1 MEKKPVCFFLPV
13 LVWFLSISRTC
24 SAQIVSNQTTDRDAL
39 VAFKTAI
46 ISDPY
51 EILVKNWSSDAS
63 ICNWIGVSCSRQRV
77 TALNFSGFSFQGTV
91 APSLGNLTFLSS
103 LDLRSNNFTGFLPQE
118 LSNLH
123 RLQVINV
130 GFNSF
135 TGEIPSW
142 FGTLPELEFIFM
154 NNNNFSGS
162 IPPSLGDC
170 SKLRILN
177 LAYNFLGG
185 SIPQEIANLSALETL
200 DLKYNYQITGPIPY
214 SIFNLSSIEKIDLTG
229 NSLSG
234 GLPKDMCN
242 SIPRLS
248 GLHLSLN
255 LLSGEIPF
263 NIYKCSE
270 LQDLSLSFN
279 HFTGSIPS
287 SIGRLANIKTLFLG
301 VNSFQGGVPL
311 ELRNLSR
318 LESLSI
324 RGELPA
330 ELGNLNLVQIN
341 VHNNVLSGAIPFS
354 MFNISTVTMLEL
366 SANHFSGQL
375 PSTFGL
381 SLPNLLELYL
391 SDNKLSGAIPSYITN
406 ASSLR
411 ILDMGSNSFTG
422 PMPNFGSI
430 PAEIGNLTNLRDL
443 YLDNNE
449 LTGLIPGTLGKSKQ
463 LIRIYLE
470 HNKLEGRIPSD
481 LCQLSNL
488 GDFYVSNNT
497 LHGSIPACFGE
508 LKSLRG
514 LYLDSNKLNSNVP
527 SNLWNLKDLLGL
539 NLSSNILSGFLPSE
553 IGNLK
558 VVRDLDLSWN
568 QFSGN
573 LPSAIGGALSLVSLS
588 LSHNKFRGSIPQSL
602 GDLKGLESLDLSFNN
617 FTGSIPKSLEGL
629 SYLQF
634 FNVSYNRL
642 KGQIPTGGKFVNF
655 TAQSFLKND
664 GLCGSTRLQVP
675 PCGESRNKTRSKNV
689 VSLVKYIIPPSVT
702 AIILVIIILLLM
714 RRRKGSKKVPKSEIS
729 LLHPWRGSSYLEL
742 QRATNAF
749 STTNI
754 LGSGSFGTVY
764 IGTLSDGLTV
774 AVKVFNLQSEKV
786 AKSFDTE
793 IEVLSTIR
801 HRNLIKIIGCCSN
814 PDFKALVLEYMPN
827 GSLEKWLYSHN
838 CFLDLVQRLNIAI
851 DVASALEYLH
861 LGYTFPIVHC
871 DLKPSNVLL
880 DKDMTAHV
888 GDFGIAK
895 IFSEGELMAQTR
907 TLATIGYMAP
917 GDALFLKYGSHG
929 VVATSGDVYSFG
941 VMLLE
946 MCTGKKPT
954 DEMFGEEMSL
964 TSWVSLLLHE
974 STITEVVDTNL
985 LRREDQNFSAKE
997 QCLSSILHLAM
1008 ECLAIS
1014 PLDRISISEVVT
1026 KLEKIRAMFLAANTK
1041 LEDSS
1046 NASSFKQMPT

>member
-77 TALNFSGFSFQGTV
+77 TALNFSGFSFLGTV

-103 LDLRSNNFTGFLPQE
+103 LDLRSNNFTGFIPQE

-185 SIPQEIANLSALETL
+185 SIPQEIANLSSLETL

-214 SIFNLSSIEKIDLTG
+214 SIFNLSSIEEIDLTG

-279 HFTGSIPS
+279 HFNGSIPS

-301 VNSFQGGVPL
+301 VNSFQ
-311 ELRNLSR
+311 
-318 LESLSI
+318 ESLSI
-324 RGELPA
+324 RGASLTGKIPSFIFNMSSLKQVDLGNNSLSGSLPVALYHNLPNLEQLFLQTNQLTGQILDDIWDCKRLRVISLSDNKLSGHISKHLGNLTELEYLYLDNNNFTGELPA

-381 SLPNLLELYL
+381 SLPSLLELYL

-411 ILDMGSNSFTG
+411 ILDMGSNSFIG
-422 PMPNFGSI
+422 PMPNFVCRSI
-430 PAEIGNLTNLRDL
+430 AKSAEWCTPCFNRKYL
-443 YLDNNE
+443 YFSS
-449 LTGLIPGTLGKSKQ
+449 GFQ
-463 LIRIYLE
+463 
-470 HNKLEGRIPSD
+470 
-481 LCQLSNL
+481 
-488 GDFYVSNNT
+488 
-497 LHGSIPACFGE
+497 SIW
-508 LKSLRG
+508 
-514 LYLDSNKLNSNVP
+514 
-527 SNLWNLKDLLGL
+527 LWNQ
-539 NLSSNILSGFLPSE
+539 SGFLPSE

-573 LPSAIGGALSLVSLS
+573 VPSAIGGALSLVSLS

-642 KGQIPTGGKFVNF
+642 KGQIPTG
-655 TAQSFLKND
+655 
-664 GLCGSTRLQVP
+664 
-675 PCGESRNKTRSKNV
+675 
-689 VSLVKYIIPPSVT
+689 

-714 RRRKGSKKVPKSEIS
+714 RRRKGSKKVPKGEIS

-754 LGSGSFGTVY
+754 LGSGSFGSVY

-774 AVKVFNLQSEKV
+774 AVKVFNL
-786 AKSFDTE
+786 
-793 IEVLSTIR
+793 
-801 HRNLIKIIGCCSN
+801 HN

-929 VVATSGDVYSFG
+929 IVATSGDVYSFG

-997 QCLSSILHLAM
+997 QCLSSILHLAV

>member
-103 LDLRSNNFTGFLPQE
+103 LDLRSNNFTGFIPQE

-142 FGTLPELEFIFM
+142 FGTLPELEFILL

-185 SIPQEIANLSALETL
+185 SIPQEIANLSSLETL

-263 NIYKCSE
+263 NIYKCSQ

-279 HFTGSIPS
+279 HFNGSIPS

-324 RGELPA
+324 RGASLTGKIPSFIFNMSSLKQVDLGNNSLSGSLPVALYHNLPNLEQLFLQTNQLTGQILDEIWDYLEYLYLDNNNFTGELPA
-330 ELGNLNLVQIN
+330 EL
-341 VHNNVLSGAIPFS
+341 
-354 MFNISTVTMLEL
+354 VTMLEL

-391 SDNKLSGAIPSYITN
+391 SDNELSGAIPSYITN

-411 ILDMGSNSFTG
+411 ILDMGRESPNREMSFLSSFTNCRYLQSVEVSLNQLNG
-422 PMPNFGSI
+422 VL
-430 PAEIGNLTNLRDL
+430 PASIGNFSTCLQEHWESQSNFYVYILST
-443 YLDNNE
+443 
-449 LTGLIPGTLGKSKQ
+449 ISSK
-463 LIRIYLE
+463 E
-470 HNKLEGRIPSD
+470 EFPSD

-497 LHGSIPACFGE
+497 LHGSIPSCFGE

-514 LYLDSNKLNSNVP
+514 LYLDSNKLDSNVP

-588 LSHNKFRGSIPQSL
+588 LSHNKFRG
-602 GDLKGLESLDLSFNN
+602 
-617 FTGSIPKSLEGL
+617 
-629 SYLQF
+629 
-634 FNVSYNRL
+634 L

-664 GLCGSTRLQVP
+664 VCVARLDYKFHHVEKVLTKQDEKGAKRYPKVRFP
-675 PCGESRNKTRSKNV
+675 YFIHGEEVLIWNFNE
-689 VSLVKYIIPPSVT
+689 PQMPSSQPT
-702 AIILVIIILLLM
+702 
-714 RRRKGSKKVPKSEIS
+714 
-729 LLHPWRGSSYLEL
+729 YLEVEVL
-742 QRATNAF
+742 
-749 STTNI
+749 
-754 LGSGSFGTVY
+754 
-764 IGTLSDGLTV
+764 
-774 AVKVFNLQSEKV
+774 SEKV

-895 IFSEGELMAQTR
+895 IFSEGEYG
-907 TLATIGYMAP
+907 TLQQWILAP
-917 GDALFLKYGSHG
+917 ELDLTG
-929 VVATSGDVYSFG
+929 VATSGDV
-941 VMLLE
+941 L
-946 MCTGKKPT
+946 
-954 DEMFGEEMSL
+954 
-964 TSWVSLLLHE
+964 VSE
-974 STITEVVDTNL
+974 
-985 LRREDQNFSAKE
+985 
-997 QCLSSILHLAM
+997 
-1008 ECLAIS
+1008 
-1014 PLDRISISEVVT
+1014 
-1026 KLEKIRAMFLAANTK
+1026 
-1041 LEDSS
+1041 
-1046 NASSFKQMPT
+1046 